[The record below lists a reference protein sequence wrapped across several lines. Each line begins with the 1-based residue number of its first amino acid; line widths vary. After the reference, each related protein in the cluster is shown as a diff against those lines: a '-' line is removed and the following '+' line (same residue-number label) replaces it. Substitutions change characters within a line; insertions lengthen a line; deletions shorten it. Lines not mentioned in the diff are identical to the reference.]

1 VFSEQLWLFINHN
14 AALTNETSGAFNWKE
29 NDRLGIDGDI
39 RKLMY
44 GGRLTHVSTAQAANR
59 SETWGSLARTQ
70 HFAAPMHRYQLSRRK
85 RKGNHAV
92 GEEM

>member
-1 VFSEQLWLFINHN
+1 
-14 AALTNETSGAFNWKE
+14 
-29 NDRLGIDGDI
+29 
-39 RKLMY
+39 MY